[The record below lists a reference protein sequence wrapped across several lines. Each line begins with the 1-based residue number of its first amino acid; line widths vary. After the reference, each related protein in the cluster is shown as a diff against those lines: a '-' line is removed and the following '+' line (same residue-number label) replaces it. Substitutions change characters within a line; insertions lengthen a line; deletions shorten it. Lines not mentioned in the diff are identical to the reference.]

1 MYFLVKIKYYYNG
14 IFCMFSLKAEALT
27 LATLP
32 KKHHK
37 NIWKED
43 SSIRS
48 FFFDNWQDF
57 GFFWPPT
64 PLHFLYGMKVDKS
77 GHFWTTY
84 LNCIDLLFKA
94 SIHQTTNL
102 FFPIFFHQFFWVL
115 AVEKDNKL
123 FIGPKQ
129 IFSQFW
135 TNEKFVLIFNCSTE
149 KFS

>member
-1 MYFLVKIKYYYNG
+1 MYVFIKSRSSNFGNTPQKTSQKY
-14 IFCMFSLKAEALT
+14 LKRGF
-27 LATLP
+27 
-32 KKHHK
+32 
-37 NIWKED
+37 ID
-43 SSIRS
+43 SQ

-129 IFSQFW
+129 IFFSQFW
-135 TNEKFVLIFNCSTE
+135 TNESLFSFSTAQLRKFYGKNWGKLR
-149 KFS
+149 